1 MGSKI
6 LYSFMPDTSEK
17 IQAMFNTDNIDV
29 YDNPIYEVVKD
40 NTKIT
45 DNKENL
51 FVRKDIKD
59 IEGLV

>member
-1 MGSKI
+1 
-6 LYSFMPDTSEK
+6 MPETSEK
-17 IQAMFNTDNIDV
+17 IQNMFHTCDFDV
-29 YDNPIYEVVKD
+29 YENIKYEIVKD

-59 IEGLV
+59 LESLM